1 MSPSRPHHVDNA
13 TSTDSSHS
21 EMTSPQ
27 TQRERERERLSTN
40 LRGGNDLARR
50 IFEKPL
56 TTVMPVTKLHDTD
69 RQKKA
74 SRPHPQ
80 FTHQSPK
87 FQLDRARR
95 PLFAHP
101 RPIGDG
107 VRQMRLTRFSLGQS
121 DRNSSESR
129 PHALRVE
136 RPRRTARR
144 SRRKCASGRARP
156 RSLPKIPNR
165 KIEKRI
171 TQTRTPID
179 PRPPQPRPHRVRS
192 ERAADDLATTR
203 SRRAVTAQ
211 DSTTTAVVFWVGKG

>member
-1 MSPSRPHHVDNA
+1 
-13 TSTDSSHS
+13 
-21 EMTSPQ
+21 
-27 TQRERERERLSTN
+27 
-40 LRGGNDLARR
+40 
-50 IFEKPL
+50 
-56 TTVMPVTKLHDTD
+56 MPVTKLHDTD

-74 SRPHPQ
+74 SRPHPHL
-80 FTHQSPK
+80 THQSPK

-101 RPIGDG
+101 HPIGDG
-107 VRQMRLTRFSLGQS
+107 VHQMRVTRFSLGQS

-156 RSLPKIPNR
+156 RSLPKMPNR

-171 TQTRTPID
+171 SQTRRPID
-179 PRPPQPRPHRVRS
+179 PRPPQPRPDRVRFK
-192 ERAADDLATTR
+192 RAADDLATTR
-203 SRRAVTAQ
+203 SRRAVTTQ
-211 DSTTTAVVFWVGKG
+211 DPTGAAAPVSVGKG